1 MTIICLIGPSGSGK
15 TTLAEALVPTG
26 IDTIR
31 SYTTRPMRPGEQNG
45 REHIFISE
53 AEAHHLLTTRRP
65 MAYTLFGGYRYFA
78 LWEQV
83 VTLNPTNRGMSSH
96 DGATVPE
103 GSARGIITYVIDE
116 AGYHALFA
124 KGLSLHNELKRDYHI
139 EMPNI
144 KLLNIRIERSEEALA
159 QTIDPDRRQRD
170 QSREAYDGTIPYR
183 IIIHNDAPTAADL
196 TAWAQSQLAP
206 AITTWLHYA
215 PLTHGRVRTHLTT
228 QMGIAEIIAA
238 LNGAIACGEAK
249 KVKKLNS

>member
-31 SYTTRPMRPGEQNG
+31 SYTTRPMRPGEQDG

-78 LWEQV
+78 LWEQ
-83 VTLNPTNRGMSSH
+83 LGL
-96 DGATVPE
+96 
-103 GSARGIITYVIDE
+103 ITGNSRSVSYVIDE
-116 AGYHALFA
+116 AGYHALLT
-124 KGLSLHNELKRDYHI
+124 KGLSLQNELKRDYHI
-139 EMPNI
+139 ELPTI

-159 QTIDPDRRQRD
+159 ATIDPDRLSRD
-170 QSREAYDGTIPYR
+170 AGREAYEGTIPYR

-206 AITTWLHYA
+206 ALTTWIAYA
-215 PLTHGRVRTHLTT
+215 PVTRGRHHPTHLTT
-228 QMGIAEIIAA
+228 NMGIAEIIAH
-238 LNGAIACGEAK
+238 LNDAI
-249 KVKKLNS
+249 